1 MHPDFC
7 RVCIWVCYQ
16 QPNILFGEGFRLESS
31 CDVQQGDV
39 CWPVFLAI
47 ALHKVVPR
55 PQELDLNF
63 QFWDLDG
70 ILCDS
75 VEAVGTAVLLLKQ
88 ELPPLQLDLDLQNC
102 NVFLP
107 NVHSVQHFG
116 LEGIPPVDFFIR
128 PNVSWS
134 ADRKRRPHLPPHQG
148 GSQQTSDRLEE
159 GNPSRQ
165 RGFVPGGVVSDSL
178 LHFPFGD
185 KVRQFNR
192 SPLNVG
198 LGNSL
203 QRS

>member
-1 MHPDFC
+1 MWC
-7 RVCIWVCYQ
+7 AARRRLLAC
-16 QPNILFGEGFRLESS
+16 LFGYRPA
-31 CDVQQGDV
+31 QGGAEA
-39 CWPVFLAI
+39 P
-47 ALHKVVPR
+47 
-55 PQELDLNF
+55 DLNF

-75 VEAVGTAVLLLKQ
+75 VEAVGTAILLLKQ

-134 ADRKRRPHLPPHQG
+134 ADRKRRPHSPPHRG

-159 GNPSRQ
+159 GKP
-165 RGFVPGGVVSDSL
+165 
-178 LHFPFGD
+178 
-185 KVRQFNR
+185 
-192 SPLNVG
+192 
-198 LGNSL
+198 
-203 QRS
+203 